1 MVSSIATARSAQFLQ
16 AIEARPGTYACLVRS
31 RPTGSLIGVPTCRFS
46 DSLTVVSEHL
56 RSHSFE
62 CASLA
67 QFLNVP
73 RPLGLGSIVINTG
86 RWCYPDKRC
95 FQPHSL
101 AHVDGTFTVAEPHFL
116 TSFHRHIRWGAQHQL
131 INFKLVDQCWRPL
144 PRFVGITCT
153 RRRRP
158 P

>member
-1 MVSSIATARSAQFLQ
+1 MLIRTSLPLAFGDLAQLAPCHEELLLIFKGSPLLGYCCSRFSSITPAPTLSSVH
-16 AIEARPGTYACLVRS
+16 PGE
-31 RPTGSLIGVPTCRFS
+31 G
-46 DSLTVVSEHL
+46 
-56 RSHSFE
+56 
-62 CASLA
+62 
-67 QFLNVP
+67 FLNVP
-73 RPLGLGSIVINTG
+73 QVLGLGFIVINTG

-131 INFKLVDQCWRPL
+131 INFKLVDQCWRPS

-153 RRRRP
+153 QRRRSP
-158 P
+158 